1 MTLKKGKS
9 KTVEVTIPKGL
20 KKVTKFSGK
29 NKANQ
34 IKVTFKSLN
43 KKVAT
48 VNSKGKV
55 KAKKK
60 GTAKI
65 KIFLSAHD
73 GKGVSVR
80 GLTVKVKVK

>member
-9 KTVEVTIPKGL
+9 KTIRVTVPQKL

-29 NKANQ
+29 KVNQ
-34 IKVTFKSLN
+34 IKITFKSSN

-60 GTAKI
+60 GTSKI
-65 KIFLSAHD
+65 KIYLSVHD